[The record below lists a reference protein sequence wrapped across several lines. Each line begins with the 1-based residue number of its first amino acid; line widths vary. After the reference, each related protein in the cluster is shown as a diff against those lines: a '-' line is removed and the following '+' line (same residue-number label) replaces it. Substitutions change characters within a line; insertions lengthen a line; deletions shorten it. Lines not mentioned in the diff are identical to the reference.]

1 MKPVRATKV
10 GAKPGAGRGGGGARG
25 KATHAGASK
34 QRGAAGAASGSGGGG
49 DGNRLVQVRVIEDG
63 FDLTPLP
70 LLLTK
75 RAETPSLPTE
85 AAEEFGSSVNTPS
98 EASEASGDLEQSL
111 EDSEDEF
118 SNDEE
123 KPKNVPVVMQ
133 LHESATETLLHISGF
148 CVATDFGG
156 KAKIE
161 ERNAAY
167 DAMVAGRASSD
178 RYVVR
183 HAQTLNHAQK
193 DAEVMVQP
201 PTTASVGC
209 ESSGWDIYDA
219 NEAQSRALAEQAEEE
234 ETVGASGGAG
244 GTRGKKSSGTQLSSL
259 INAEMT
265 KTVSVALAS
274 PDFLLDV
281 SEAKVAKP
289 TPKALT
295 LFGKDKDKANAPPPP
310 PPPPPKHLSSEEQVL
325 LAQQA
330 QRVLASRELAASL
343 ATMERCVQQN
353 LFHHKQLQY
362 RDHLSATE
370 MMVDAAA
377 EQAEE
382 LEEAEEEDM
391 RDLNPELYSNA
402 VDGEPDKAVEGAGDD
417 GAGGDAAGEANGKAG
432 DDSGDGAKGADG
444 EGHEG
449 DDAAP
454 GSEGGAGLEMLWAWN
469 APMTRGRCVTAMSWN
484 TVNEDVLAVGYGG
497 FSYAAPKGGLVL
509 FWSLRNPVYPERVLS
524 LPSGCTA
531 VDFSRKTPHLL
542 AVGMHDGTVAIFN
555 VRREESGV
563 LATPVLDSEHTPG
576 KHMDPVWQV
585 QWVDKGTE
593 RGESLVSISTDG
605 RVVEWSM
612 KKGLEESTLMVLKR
626 IGNSEGVISR
636 QASGLCF
643 DFPHDDAAIYLAGTE
658 DGLLHRCSCSY
669 NEQYLETYA
678 GHTGPVYRIRC
689 SPFWAPAFLSCSADW
704 TVKLW
709 SQKDAAPAHSFH
721 SVDLSDVVH
730 DVAWSPH
737 RSTIFASVAGDGRIE
752 IWDLDQSTLDPVVR
766 QFTNTDEGLP
776 PLDVDAPNAPGDAP
790 NAGDATNATGAN
802 TTTANDDNDADNRQ
816 PAPES
821 KAGSTAVLFAN
832 NAPVLVVGDA
842 TGNVTCYRITG
853 MAKNAPQTRDD
864 QIDALKTAIYPEAAK

>member
-1 MKPVRATKV
+1 MKPGIRKTMAP
-10 GAKPGAGRGGGGARG
+10 KPAARGGGGARG
-25 KATHAGASK
+25 KAAASGAKGRGAGA
-34 QRGAAGAASGSGGGG
+34 GASGSGGGDAG
-49 DGNRLVQVRVIEDG
+49 RMVQVRVIEDG

-70 LLLTK
+70 LLLST
-75 RAETPSLPTE
+75 RAETPSL
-85 AAEEFGSSVNTPS
+85 AVAQAEELASSVDSPSEGS
-98 EASEASGDLEQSL
+98 EASEGDLEASL

-118 SNDEE
+118 EDENA
-123 KPKNVPVVMQ
+123 KPENVPVVMQ

-148 CVATDFGG
+148 CVATDFSG
-156 KAKIE
+156 KAKVE

-178 RYVVR
+178 RYVIR

-201 PTTASVGC
+201 PTTTSVGC
-209 ESSGWDIYDA
+209 ESSVWDIYDA
-219 NEAQSRALAEQAEEE
+219 NEAQSRALADQAEED
-234 ETVGASGGAG
+234 ETVGAAGASSG
-244 GTRGKKSSGTQLSSL
+244 RGKKSGGTQLSSL

-265 KTVSVALAS
+265 KTVSVALAA

-281 SEAKVAKP
+281 SEARVAKP
-289 TPKALT
+289 PPKPLT
-295 LFGKDKDKANAPPPP
+295 LFAKDKAAAAAPPPP
-310 PPPPPKHLSSEEQVL
+310 PPPPPKHLSGEEQVL
-325 LAQQA
+325 LAQHA
-330 QRVLASRELAASL
+330 VKVLESRELAASL

-370 MMVDAAA
+370 GAGGAALV
-377 EQAEE
+377 EE
-382 LEEAEEEDM
+382 ALEEAEEEEENAA
-391 RDLNPELYSNA
+391 LFGEEPKPE
-402 VDGEPDKAVEGAGDD
+402 E
-417 GAGGDAAGEANGKAG
+417 AAGEEG
-432 DDSGDGAKGADG
+432 G
-444 EGHEG
+444 EGEAVAAEPAEAAKAEEVVEG
-449 DDAAP
+449 DHDEGAP
-454 GSEGGAGLEMLWAWN
+454 GASLEMLWAWN

-531 VDFSRKTPHLL
+531 VDFSKNTPHLL

-555 VRREESGV
+555 VRREEQGV

-626 IGNSEGVISR
+626 VGDSEGVISR

-766 QFTNTDEGLP
+766 QFTA
-776 PLDVDAPNAPGDAP
+776 APADGDLVVEVAAEEAADGAADGAAAAADGGDDGDAP
-790 NAGDATNATGAN
+790 PST
-802 TTTANDDNDADNRQ
+802 
-816 PAPES
+816 ES
-821 KAGSTAVLFAN
+821 KAGSTAVLFAK

-842 TGNVTCYRITG
+842 TGNVTCYCIKG
-853 MAKNAPQTRDD
+853 MAKNGPQTRA
-864 QIDALKTAIYPEAAK
+864 QQCDALRQAIYPEAKTDGKLDAAAK

>member
-1 MKPVRATKV
+1 M
-10 GAKPGAGRGGGGARG
+10 
-25 KATHAGASK
+25 
-34 QRGAAGAASGSGGGG
+34 
-49 DGNRLVQVRVIEDG
+49 VQVRVIEDG

-70 LLLTK
+70 LLLST
-75 RAETPSLPTE
+75 RAETPSL
-85 AAEEFGSSVNTPS
+85 AVAQAEELASSVDSPSEGS
-98 EASEASGDLEQSL
+98 EASEGDPEASL

-118 SNDEE
+118 EDENA
-123 KPKNVPVVMQ
+123 KPENVPVVMQ

-148 CVATDFGG
+148 CVATDFSG
-156 KAKIE
+156 KAKVE

-178 RYVVR
+178 RYVIR

-201 PTTASVGC
+201 PTTTSVGC
-209 ESSGWDIYDA
+209 ESSVWDIYDA
-219 NEAQSRALAEQAEEE
+219 NEAQSRALADQAEED
-234 ETVGASGGAG
+234 ETVGAAGASSG
-244 GTRGKKSSGTQLSSL
+244 RGKKSGGTQLSSL

-265 KTVSVALAS
+265 KTVS
-274 PDFLLDV
+274 
-281 SEAKVAKP
+281 
-289 TPKALT
+289 
-295 LFGKDKDKANAPPPP
+295 
-310 PPPPPKHLSSEEQVL
+310 EQVL
-325 LAQQA
+325 LAQHA
-330 QRVLASRELAASL
+330 VKVLESRELAASL

-370 MMVDAAA
+370 
-377 EQAEE
+377 
-382 LEEAEEEDM
+382 
-391 RDLNPELYSNA
+391 
-402 VDGEPDKAVEGAGDD
+402 
-417 GAGGDAAGEANGKAG
+417 GAGGAALEGGEGEAVAAEPAEAAKA
-432 DDSGDGAKGADG
+432 
-444 EGHEG
+444 EEVVEG
-449 DDAAP
+449 DHDEGAP
-454 GSEGGAGLEMLWAWN
+454 GASLEMLWAWN

-531 VDFSRKTPHLL
+531 VDFSKNTPHLL

-555 VRREESGV
+555 VRREEQGV

-626 IGNSEGVISR
+626 VGDSEGVISR

-752 IWDLDQSTLDPVVR
+752 IWDLDQSTLDPV
-766 QFTNTDEGLP
+766 
-776 PLDVDAPNAPGDAP
+776 
-790 NAGDATNATGAN
+790 
-802 TTTANDDNDADNRQ
+802 
-816 PAPES
+816 S
-821 KAGSTAVLFAN
+821 KAGSTAVLFAK

-842 TGNVTCYRITG
+842 TGNVTCYCIKG
-853 MAKNAPQTRDD
+853 MAKNGPQTRA
-864 QIDALKTAIYPEAAK
+864 QQCDALRQAIYPEAKTDGKLDAAAK